1 MKIKALPSL
10 FFSNCFNCPA
20 LIDYGN
26 VIPLVSQ
33 NMYKFFTIFLFF
45 FSFCADIIYASTKV
59 IKLSPI
65 VIQEKKKQKP
75 LFGKTINTKN
85 KTEPI
90 GSVLKNN
97 NTVVL
102 SSQGSGYDT
111 ISLRGVMQENLQI
124 WVDGMPFQNGA
135 SPTFNLAQI
144 QTQENQKISVEYG
157 PLSAKRGINSFLGII
172 DLQTQ
177 EAASK
182 TLASTFFEMGR
193 YNAFKYGG
201 NVSGKINSTSGSV
214 HVSRSTSNGK
224 VSFASRVSEDNPV
237 LKQGDFMQQTTLST
251 RLDHQNDDWQLSIF
265 GRSGN
270 ADMSYKVLPGYGP
283 LNYRAKESYQFVR
296 TVLKKK
302 TGFWQPALG
311 FGQANFKRKDYI
323 QFNNAQ
329 DVKALSTEKYFNFDN
344 ILNVSNDYKIH
355 ANAALLLE
363 NYKNFTTNYGNASY
377 KKNRIFFNV
386 GHVMNLDNTLIELW
400 TAVDGLRDKKTNID
414 FQALIQ
420 HKICSCLTGIIN
432 GGTASRNPTLYQLF
446 DTFSGNKDLLQEK
459 ALGGDIGI
467 QYKEHNHAIT
477 HSYFHYNIKDKITG
491 FLNNQGKYAYINQDF
506 VKMHGVDTTYHY
518 KYNQWKFGLGHLYT
532 RTRDQH
538 GKRLLKVPTHKI
550 MASVEMNYLN
560 DLGNIKLSLNHM
572 GGFVDKENPETS
584 QKKQPN
590 ITTVDIESTYNINK
604 NTSLYGG
611 IENIF
616 NERYEFPLTYQ
627 AGGLNVKFGVRIK
640 L

>member
-1 MKIKALPSL
+1 
-10 FFSNCFNCPA
+10 
-20 LIDYGN
+20 
-26 VIPLVSQ
+26 
-33 NMYKFFTIFLFF
+33 MYKIFVNFF
-45 FSFCADIIYASTKV
+45 FFLAFYSHNIYASTKV
-59 IKLSPI
+59 IELPPI
-65 VIQEKKKQKP
+65 VVQGQKKQEP
-75 LFGKTINTKN
+75 LSEKFIKTKN
-85 KTEPI
+85 KTEQI

-102 SSQGSGYDT
+102 SSQGCGYET
-111 ISLRGVMQENLQI
+111 ISLRGIMQENLQI
-124 WVDGMPFQNGA
+124 WIDGMPFQNGA
-135 SPTFNLAQI
+135 SPIFNLAQI
-144 QTQENQKISVEYG
+144 QTQENQKLSTESG
-157 PLSAKRGINSFLGII
+157 PLSAKRGMNSFLGVI
-172 DLQTQ
+172 DLKTK
-177 EAASK
+177 EAEEDYAAS
-182 TLASTFFEMGR
+182 SFFEMGR
-193 YNAFKYGG
+193 YNTFKGG
-201 NVSGKINSTSGSV
+201 VSASGKKNNTSGSIQA
-214 HVSRSTSNGK
+214 SGLTNNGK
-224 VSFASRVSEDNPV
+224 VTFASRMSEDTPT
-237 LKQGDFMQQTTLST
+237 LKQGDFMKQNTLAT
-251 RLDHQNDDWQLSIF
+251 RLDHQNDDWQLSLF

-270 ADMSYKVLPGYGP
+270 TGMSYKTLPGFGP
-283 LNYRAKESYQFVR
+283 LDYRAKESYQFIR
-296 TVLKKK
+296 TVLKRK
-302 TGFWQPALG
+302 TGFWQPSIGL
-311 FGQANFKRKDYI
+311 GQAYFKRKDYI